1 MNALERFA
9 DAIDSLNAGLGR
21 LLGWAALLLILVQFS
36 IVVLTNVFRIGSIQ
50 LQESLLYINS
60 LIFLGAAGYTLL
72 RDEQVRVD
80 IFYRDASARFKAWVN
95 LMGTLFLL
103 FPVMGL
109 LWVSA
114 WPYVAAS
121 WAVLEGSTE
130 TTGLQAVFILKS
142 FLLLFTASLTLQ
154 GAALAIRSWMVL
166 TIDLGATDM
175 ER

>member
-1 MNALERFA
+1 MKVLEQLA
-9 DAIDSLNAGLGR
+9 DAIDAMNRRLGR
-21 LLGWAALLLILVQFS
+21 LLGWAVLLLILAQFA
-36 IVVLTNVFRIGSIQ
+36 IIVLTNVFRVGSIQ
-50 LQESLLYINS
+50 LQESLLYANS

-80 IFYRDASARFKAWVN
+80 IFYRGAPKRFKARVN
-95 LMGTLFLL
+95 LFGTLFLL

-109 LWVSA
+109 LGVSA

-142 FLLLFTASLTLQ
+142 FLLLFTATLTLQ
-154 GAALAIRSWMVL
+154 GVSLAIRSWIEL
-166 TIDLGATDM
+166 RHNSGS
-175 ER
+175 ES

>member
-21 LLGWAALLLILVQFS
+21 LLGWAALLLILAQFS
-36 IVVLTNVFRIGSIQ
+36 IVVLTNAFRIGSIQ

-80 IFYRDASARFKAWVN
+80 IFYRGASARFKAWVN
-95 LMGTLFLL
+95 LLGTFFLL

-121 WAVLEGSTE
+121 WAVLEGSIE
-130 TTGLQAVFILKS
+130 TTGLQAVYILKS
-142 FLLLFTASLTLQ
+142 FLLLFTATLTLQ
-154 GAALAIRSWMVL
+154 GASLVIRSWIVL

>member
-1 MNALERFA
+1 MKTLERLA
-9 DAIDSLNAGLGR
+9 DAIDGLNVRLGR
-21 LLGWAALLLILVQFS
+21 LLGWAALLLVLAQFA

-50 LQESLLYINS
+50 LQESLLYLNS

-80 IFYRDASARFKAWVN
+80 IFYRDASPRFRARVN
-95 LMGTLFLL
+95 LFGTIFLL

-130 TTGLQAVFILKS
+130 TTGLQAVYILKS
-142 FLLLFTASLTLQ
+142 FLLLFTVTLSLQ
-154 GAALAIRSWMVL
+154 GLSLAIRSWNEL
-166 TIDLGATDM
+166 HSGAS
-175 ER
+175 EGE

>member
-1 MNALERFA
+1 MKELERLA
-9 DAIDSLNAGLGR
+9 DAIDGLNLRLGR
-21 LLGWAALLLILVQFS
+21 LLSWAVLLLVLAQFA

-72 RDEQVRVD
+72 KDEQVRVD
-80 IFYRDASARFKAWVN
+80 IFYRGASPRFRAWVN
-95 LMGTLFLL
+95 LLGTVFLL

-121 WAVLEGSTE
+121 WAVLEGSIE
-130 TTGLQAVFILKS
+130 TTGLQAVYILKS
-142 FLLLFTASLTLQ
+142 FLLLFTVTLSLQ
-154 GAALAIRSWMVL
+154 GLSLAIRSG
-166 TIDLGATDM
+166 IELGSRSGA
-175 ER
+175 EG

>member
-1 MNALERFA
+1 M
-9 DAIDSLNAGLGR
+9 
-21 LLGWAALLLILVQFS
+21 
-36 IVVLTNVFRIGSIQ
+36 
-50 LQESLLYINS
+50 
-60 LIFLGAAGYTLL
+60 
-72 RDEQVRVD
+72 
-80 IFYRDASARFKAWVN
+80 RFKAWVN

-130 TTGLQAVFILKS
+130 TTGLQAVYILKS
-142 FLLLFTASLTLQ
+142 FLLLFAATLTLQ
-154 GAALAIRSWMVL
+154 GVSLVIRSWIVL
-166 TIDLGATDM
+166 TIDLGATDL

>member
-1 MNALERFA
+1 MNALERLA
-9 DAIDSLNAGLGR
+9 DAIDGLNGGLGR
-21 LLGWAALLLILVQFS
+21 LLGWAALLLILTQFS
-36 IVVLTNVFRIGSIQ
+36 IVLLTNVFRIGSIQ

-95 LMGTLFLL
+95 LLGTVFLL

-121 WAVLEGSTE
+121 WAVLEGSIE

-142 FLLLFTASLTLQ
+142 FLLLFTATLTLQ
-154 GAALAIRSWMVL
+154 GASLVIRSWIELNAKTV
-166 TIDLGATDM
+166 A
-175 ER
+175 EN

>member
-1 MNALERFA
+1 MRALERFA
-9 DAIDSLNAGLGR
+9 DAIDGLNARLGR
-21 LLGWAALLLILVQFS
+21 GLGWAALLLILTQFA
-36 IVVLTNVFRIGSIQ
+36 IVILTNVFRIGSIQ
-50 LQESLLYINS
+50 LQESLLYMNS

-80 IFYRDASARFKAWVN
+80 IFYRGASARFKAWVN
-95 LMGTLFLL
+95 LFGTVFLL

-142 FLLLFTASLTLQ
+142 FLLLFTATLTLQ
-154 GAALAIRSWMVL
+154 GASLVIRSWITL
-166 TIDLGATDM
+166 RRPASAEGA
-175 ER
+175 

>member
-1 MNALERFA
+1 MNALERLA

-21 LLGWAALLLILVQFS
+21 LLGWAALLLILTQFA

-80 IFYRDASARFKAWVN
+80 IFYRGASARFKARVN
-95 LMGTLFLL
+95 LLGTVFLL

-121 WAVLEGSTE
+121 WAVLEGSIE

-142 FLLLFTASLTLQ
+142 FLLLFTVTLTLQ
-154 GAALAIRSWMVL
+154 GASLVIRSWIELV
-166 TIDLGATDM
+166 ARPA
-175 ER
+175 EAES